1 MIENRTAL
9 TKCKNQ
15 GRAITIEFLIGI
27 IAG

>member
-9 TKCKNQ
+9 TKCQNQ
-15 GRAITIEFLIGI
+15 GRKITIEFLIGI

>member
-1 MIENRTAL
+1 MIENRAAL

-15 GRAITIEFLIGI
+15 SREITIEFLIGI